1 MRILNDYAGLVDLVH
16 LKDYRIGQMPD
27 DAFQSLLQGD
37 YEAFKRAF
45 QGVVQFAEIGEG
57 NLDFPAIIE
66 QSLASGAK
74 YLLIEQD
81 DQYGRTPSDCL
92 ATSRD
97 NLIRLG
103 YANLF

>member
-1 MRILNDYAGLVDLVH
+1 VSVLRDYAGLVDLVH
-16 LKDYRIGQMPD
+16 LKDYRIGQLPAE
-27 DAFQSLLQGD
+27 AFEFLKAGD
-37 YEAFKRAF
+37 YQAFMAAF

-57 NLDFPAIIE
+57 NLDFNGIIE
-66 QSLASGAK
+66 QSLSSGAK

-81 DQYGRTPSDCL
+81 DQYGRDPFDCL

-103 YANLF
+103 YADLF